1 MMLNSKGIDWLI
13 SSMDDMYCDGFIDG
27 WNAQAEIK
35 PYESRLAFILPY
47 SDGNYYCSACGCIVD
62 PVFDFCCHCGAE
74 LDLEYVL

>member
-1 MMLNSKGIDWLI
+1 MVNTAVIDWLI
-13 SSMDDMYCDGFIDG
+13 EGMDDMYCEGFIDG

-74 LDLEYVL
+74 LDLEFVL